1 MKKFLLPLLALAAFN
16 FGTAQEES
24 IRFGAK
30 AGLNIANLAGDEVKN
45 NEIKIG
51 FNVGVLVEIPITEK
65 FAIQPEF
72 LFSTQGSKSDE
83 GFPNFSETLIENLN
97 QEFESN
103 INYINIPIMTKY
115 YLAKGLSIQAGP
127 QVGIL
132 ISAKDR
138 DDNDIKD
145 NISSIDLGL
154 NFGAGYQL
162 ASGIFFDARYSLG
175 LTNILDFEFRASPT
189 STPVILEA
197 KNSVISIS
205 LGYKF

>member
-162 ASGIFFDARYSLG
+162 ASGIFFDARYNLG
-175 LTNILDFEFRASPT
+175 LTNVFDFEFRAAPDSDPGI
-189 STPVILEA
+189 PKA